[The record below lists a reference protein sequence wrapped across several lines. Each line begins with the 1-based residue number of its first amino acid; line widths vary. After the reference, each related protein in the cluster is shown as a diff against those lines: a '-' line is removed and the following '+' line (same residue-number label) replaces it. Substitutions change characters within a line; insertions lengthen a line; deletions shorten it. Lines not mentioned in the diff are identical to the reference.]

1 MLTGEI
7 QPVLGGEAVERV
19 DGGALGNSELLNL
32 AEIDG
37 LRVESDIL
45 DGLEMFALR
54 MDFSSKSMR
63 MRLCALRVSSRAEVL
78 CGDDCCSQYS
88 TRSE

>member
-7 QPVLGGEAVERV
+7 QPVLGGEEVEGV
-19 DGGALGNSELLNL
+19 DGGALGNLGLLNL

-45 DGLEMFALR
+45 DWLETFALR
-54 MDFSSKSMR
+54 MDFPHHNKSPEAGEDQPMR
-63 MRLCALRVSSRAEVL
+63 AHRYPPPRR
-78 CGDDCCSQYS
+78 
-88 TRSE
+88 

>member
-45 DGLEMFALR
+45 DGLEKFALG
-54 MDFSSKSMR
+54 MDLSSTSR
-63 MRLCALRVSSRAEVL
+63 RRRLCALCVLRGVEVR
-78 CGDDCCSQYS
+78 GDD
-88 TRSE
+88 